1 MDLSTFKIYALNGI
15 ALGIGFTEVDLLLKA
30 FLTIVVIGYTVYKW
44 YILYQ
49 DRNKQK
55 NEANK

>member
-1 MDLSTFKIYALNGI
+1 MDLSTLKVYGLNGI
-15 ALGIGFTEVDLLLKA
+15 ALAVGFTQVDLLLKA